1 MKDRLGIFLRDWRI
15 RAVLPHVTG
24 RLLDIGCHENH
35 LVRSYRLSGV
45 GVDVHPWTNVDVVV
59 EDTSKLPFADGEFGT
74 VSVVASLNHIPNR
87 ADVLREARRVLQPD
101 GRLIVTMIPPRVS
114 AVWHFLRRASD
125 DDLTER
131 GMKPGEVYGL
141 TPREVRQLITDA
153 GFDVVLERPFMFG
166 VNRLTV
172 ARRR

>member
-1 MKDRLGIFLRDWRI
+1 MKDRLGSFLRDWRV
-15 RAVLPHVTG
+15 RTVLPHVTG

-35 LVRSYRLSGV
+35 LVRSYPHPGV

-59 EDTSKLPFADGEFGT
+59 EDTSKLPFADAEFGT
-74 VSVVASLNHIPNR
+74 VTIVASLNHIPNR
-87 ADVLREARRVLQPD
+87 ADVLRETRRILQPE

-114 AVWHFLRRASD
+114 AVWHLLRRASD

-141 TPREVRQLITDA
+141 SARQVRKLVTEA
-153 GFDVVLERPFMFG
+153 GFDIVLERPFMFG
-166 VNRLTV
+166 INRLTV
-172 ARRR
+172 ARKR

>member
-1 MKDRLGIFLRDWRI
+1 
-15 RAVLPHVTG
+15 
-24 RLLDIGCHENH
+24 
-35 LVRSYRLSGV
+35 
-45 GVDVHPWTNVDVVV
+45 
-59 EDTSKLPFADGEFGT
+59 
-74 VSVVASLNHIPNR
+74 
-87 ADVLREARRVLQPD
+87 
-101 GRLIVTMIPPRVS
+101 MIPPRVS
-114 AVWHFLRRASD
+114 AVWHFLRRGSD